1 MAICIAALVLLG
13 WVAQAVSRMGPA
25 WSGRIVRFL
34 GFVLRAG
41 LCAFIGMLLA
51 SGLVAN
57 HRLGPRM
64 ENLAALGAG
73 ILGGGCGA
81 WLHWRLGPERFWR
94 GFRMFS
100 LALLGSLA
108 GGILGILLPEPWGV
122 DAGIILP
129 LLLFLG
135 LAVTG
140 RLGEPR
146 RPKPAPG
153 PGELP

>member
-1 MAICIAALVLLG
+1 
-13 WVAQAVSRMGPA
+13 
-25 WSGRIVRFL
+25 
-34 GFVLRAG
+34 
-41 LCAFIGMLLA
+41 
-51 SGLVAN
+51 
-57 HRLGPRM
+57 
-64 ENLAALGAG
+64 
-73 ILGGGCGA
+73 
-81 WLHWRLGPERFWR
+81 
-94 GFRMFS
+94 MFS